1 MESSPKNHKTDY
13 AIVLFDGYCNFCS
26 NSVRFINQRDHQNY
40 FRFTGLESEKGKKL
54 LKEYANGQGSF
65 NSVVLIEGN
74 QVYSKST
81 AALRIARKLSGL
93 WPLFYIFILIPTGIR
108 NAVYQLIAKNRYRW
122 FGKKESC
129 FIPSKELK
137 QKFL

>member
-1 MESSPKNHKTDY
+1 MGNSPNNHNSAY
-13 AIVLFDGYCNFCS
+13 AVVLFDGYCNFCS

-54 LKEYANGQGSF
+54 LKEHGSERDSF
-65 NSVVLIEGN
+65 NSVILIEGK
-74 QVYSKST
+74 QIYTEST

-93 WPLFYIFILIPTGIR
+93 WPLFYIFIFVPKGVR
-108 NAVYQLIAKNRYRW
+108 NAVYGLIAKNRYRW
-122 FGKKESC
+122 FGKKENC